1 MHPQT
6 MEKLQLFRGDTILIN
21 GKKRK
26 DTICIALADDNCEV
40 PKIRMNKFVRSNLRV
55 RLGDVVSVHQCPD
68 VKYGKRVHILPI
80 DDTVEGVTGNLFD
93 AYLKPYFLEAYRP
106 VRKGDLFLVQ
116 RGMRS
121 VEFKVIETDPGE
133 YCVVAP
139 DTEIFCEGEPVKR
152 EDEERLDEVG
162 YDDVGGVRKQMAQ
175 IRELVELPL
184 RHPQL
189 FKSIG
194 VKPPKGILLYGPPG
208 SGKTLIARA
217 VANETGAFFF
227 CISGPEIMSK
237 LAGGSESNLRKA
249 FEEAEKNAPSII
261 FIDEI
266 DSIAPKRE
274 KTNGEVERRIVSQ
287 LLTLMDGLKSHAHVI
302 VIGATNHPNSID
314 PALRRFFDREI
325 DIGVPDEVSPLE
337 VLRIHT
343 KNMKLSDEVDLERIS
358 KDTHGYVGADL
369 AALCTEA
376 AHTERVVKG
385 KVLVFNFTDVGKLPH
400 HVLNGERAV
409 VLFFIAHILFSLPFS
424 LLLSHG
430 VPLSFLALAASFI
443 EISYDAAAS
452 SSSLFRTRRGAS
464 SGILLGAVTLPALL
478 LSKLTQLSR
487 GFSLAQVNLQEI
499 HYTTLQ
505 YWATSATSFVVLVF
519 LSFVLSHRTPLSRK
533 DWGLGFGLCFLFL
546 QASLCFLA
554 LVSTS
559 SQSGLQLACKL
570 SWVLGHGLAA
580 VMLIQHFL
588 GTFPSCASIGEALLA
603 TAGIVL
609 YFGDML
615 LLTVMRLYGLLMSS
629 DLVTAEYE
637 TSRSE
642 IGIIIQGVLL
652 GLLLYPIP
660 FKYILR
666 VWEWSTNTASA
677 ESRRYSEIR
686 RSVIFISLFVLVMV
700 GIVPLWM
707 QFVHE
712 FHLHPIVWVLS
723 FVLSDPFKRLS
734 LCIYWVCVICLSV
747 LYVYDISK
755 NSRVE
760 RILLRKYYHLLAVLM
775 FVPALILQPEF
786 LDLGFGAAL
795 AVFLT
800 LEIIRIWRIWPLGQP
815 IHQFMN
821 AFTDHR
827 DSDFLI
833 VSHFSLLLGCALP
846 IWLSSGYNDRPL
858 APFAGILSLGI
869 GDTMASLI
877 GHKYGVLRWSKT
889 GKKTIEGTAA
899 GITSVLA
906 SCWLLL
912 LLLASSGYIF
922 TQHWFSLLLSVT
934 VSGLLE
940 AYTAQLDNAFIPLF
954 FYSLLCL

>member
-1 MHPQT
+1 
-6 MEKLQLFRGDTILIN
+6 
-21 GKKRK
+21 
-26 DTICIALADDNCEV
+26 
-40 PKIRMNKFVRSNLRV
+40 
-55 RLGDVVSVHQCPD
+55 
-68 VKYGKRVHILPI
+68 
-80 DDTVEGVTGNLFD
+80 
-93 AYLKPYFLEAYRP
+93 
-106 VRKGDLFLVQ
+106 
-116 RGMRS
+116 
-121 VEFKVIETDPGE
+121 
-133 YCVVAP
+133 
-139 DTEIFCEGEPVKR
+139 
-152 EDEERLDEVG
+152 
-162 YDDVGGVRKQMAQ
+162 
-175 IRELVELPL
+175 
-184 RHPQL
+184 
-189 FKSIG
+189 
-194 VKPPKGILLYGPPG
+194 
-208 SGKTLIARA
+208 
-217 VANETGAFFF
+217 
-227 CISGPEIMSK
+227 MSTTT
-237 LAGGSESNLRKA
+237 SSSS
-249 FEEAEKNAPSII
+249 F
-261 FIDEI
+261 
-266 DSIAPKRE
+266 
-274 KTNGEVERRIVSQ
+274 
-287 LLTLMDGLKSHAHVI
+287 
-302 VIGATNHPNSID
+302 
-314 PALRRFFDREI
+314 
-325 DIGVPDEVSPLE
+325 
-337 VLRIHT
+337 
-343 KNMKLSDEVDLERIS
+343 
-358 KDTHGYVGADL
+358 
-369 AALCTEA
+369 
-376 AHTERVVKG
+376 
-385 KVLVFNFTDVGKLPH
+385 
-400 HVLNGERAV
+400 LNGERAV

-430 VPLSFLALAASFI
+430 VPLSLLALAASFV

-464 SGILLGAVTLPALL
+464 SGILLGTVTLPALL

-487 GFSLAQVNLQEI
+487 GFSLAQVSFQEI
-499 HYTTLQ
+499 HYITLQ

-519 LSFVLSHRTPLSRK
+519 LSLFLLHRTPLSRK

-554 LVSTS
+554 LASTS
-559 SQSGLQLACKL
+559 SQSGLQLTFKL

-588 GTFPSCASIGEALLA
+588 GTFPSCASIGEALLV

-615 LLTVMRLYGLLMSS
+615 LLTVMRLCGLLMSS
-629 DLVTAEYE
+629 DLVTAEFE

-642 IGIIIQGVLL
+642 IGIIIQLVYCSDRDCCLAFCYIQYLSNIFFVYGN
-652 GLLLYPIP
+652 GPQIQLLLSQEDTVRFGDQLFSFLSLYWSWLALYHYGCSLCMNFIC
-660 FKYILR
+660 ILF
-666 VWEWSTNTASA
+666 SGM
-677 ESRRYSEIR
+677 
-686 RSVIFISLFVLVMV
+686 IS
-700 GIVPLWM
+700 
-707 QFVHE
+707 
-712 FHLHPIVWVLS
+712 VLS
-723 FVLSDPFKRLS
+723 FVLSDSFKRLS

-858 APFAGILSLGI
+858 TPFAGILSLGI

-889 GKKTIEGTAA
+889 GKKTIEGTTA